1 MRNYAAS
8 TLPSTSSPTPT
19 SSPLSSSRGSYGNYN
34 VSACGIISTSSKLDW
49 AWLPYR
55 IAAAVCVDLR
65 SAALI
70 KTLLP
75 LTMPRGWDEACESI
89 ESIEAKRRKATAKWP
104 QKPKDSHRYTQVYSR
119 DI

>member
-1 MRNYAAS
+1 M
-8 TLPSTSSPTPT
+8 
-19 SSPLSSSRGSYGNYN
+19 
-34 VSACGIISTSSKLDW
+34 LDW

-75 LTMPRGWDEACESI
+75 LTIPRGWDEACESI

-104 QKPKDSHRYTQVYSR
+104 QKPKDSHRYIVEIYKTVGNSCQLSKKNN
-119 DI
+119 INK